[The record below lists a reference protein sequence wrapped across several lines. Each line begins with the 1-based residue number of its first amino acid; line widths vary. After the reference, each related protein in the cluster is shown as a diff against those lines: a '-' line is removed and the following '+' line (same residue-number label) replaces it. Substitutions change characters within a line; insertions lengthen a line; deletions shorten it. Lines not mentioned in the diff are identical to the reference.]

1 MNFPRS
7 TEIHPDTG
15 KTLHPLIGRDRATTE
30 KFVRSNLGWML
41 AVAKR
46 IVVDT
51 AIAEDV
57 VQEAFSSVF
66 ENLDS
71 FRGDASLKTW
81 IHRIVV
87 NQALMALRKQRRRNE
102 QPIDQLLPQFDDN
115 GCRIGDHAILSQ
127 SAETPEALLISN
139 DRKQQVLSSIRLLPE
154 SYRIVLMLRD
164 IEELST
170 SEVADAT
177 GLTEANVKVKLHRA
191 RAALKKLLSPFFEG
205 PEL

>member
-1 MNFPRS
+1 
-7 TEIHPDTG
+7 
-15 KTLHPLIGRDRATTE
+15 LIGKDRATTE
-30 KFVRSNLGWML
+30 RFVRCNLGWML

-71 FRGDASLKTW
+71 FRGDSSLKTW

-115 GCRIGDHAILSQ
+115 GCRIDDPAMLSQ
-127 SAETPEALLISN
+127 SAETPEALLMSN
-139 DRKQQVLSSIRLLPE
+139 DRKQQVLSSILLLPE

-177 GLTEANVKVKLHRA
+177 GLTEANVKVRLHRA

>member
-1 MNFPRS
+1 M
-7 TEIHPDTG
+7 
-15 KTLHPLIGRDRATTE
+15 
-30 KFVRSNLGWML
+30 GWML

-46 IVVDT
+46 IVLDT

-57 VQEAFSSVF
+57 AQEAFSNVF
-66 ENLDS
+66 RNLAS
-71 FRGDASLKTW
+71 FRGDSSLKTW

-102 QPIDQLLPQFDDN
+102 QPIEELLPQFDGY
-115 GCRIGDHAILSQ
+115 GCRIDETTVLSQ
-127 SAETPEALLISN
+127 LAETPEAMLMSS
-139 DRKQQVLSSIRLLPE
+139 DRKQQVLSSIERLPE
-154 SYRIVLMLRD
+154 NYRIVLMLRD

-170 SEVADAT
+170 SEVAEVT
-177 GLTEANVKVKLHRA
+177 GLTEANVKVRLHRA

>member
-1 MNFPRS
+1 
-7 TEIHPDTG
+7 
-15 KTLHPLIGRDRATTE
+15 
-30 KFVRSNLGWML
+30 ML

-71 FRGDASLKTW
+71 FRGDSSLKTW

-115 GCRIGDHAILSQ
+115 GCRIDDPAMLSQ
-127 SAETPEALLISN
+127 SAETPEALLMSN
-139 DRKQQVLSSIRLLPE
+139 DRKQQVLSSILLLPE

-177 GLTEANVKVKLHRA
+177 GLTEANVKVRLHRA